1 MREPD
6 ARDSARVLAIALV
19 PIAAAMG
26 LAYARLNP
34 LANVL
39 VQLSFLLIPLF
50 YAHLAGVGAR
60 AGNGLR
66 PLSLRQAG
74 FVLLASLGTFWLLN
88 GLTHLQDLAVRAM
101 GLQQEA
107 EAQAEQIRQGI
118 EDAQKVGV
126 VPTTLLFIII
136 PPLCEEVFFRGI
148 LFRGLVKR
156 FGIAVALAGTT
167 VLFSAFHQ
175 MNVQKVLMLFVG
187 GYFGTLVYLTGSLWA
202 SILAHAVN
210 NFAVLLL
217 MWIYKGRLP
226 DFVAPWWMYVLS
238 AMIFG
243 LAITLL
249 WLERKSARE

>member
-74 FVLLASLGTFWLLN
+74 SVLLASLGTFWLLN

-107 EAQAEQIRQGI
+107 EAQAEQIRQG
-118 EDAQKVGV
+118 
-126 VPTTLLFIII
+126 
-136 PPLCEEVFFRGI
+136 
-148 LFRGLVKR
+148 
-156 FGIAVALAGTT
+156 
-167 VLFSAFHQ
+167 
-175 MNVQKVLMLFVG
+175 
-187 GYFGTLVYLTGSLWA
+187 
-202 SILAHAVN
+202 
-210 NFAVLLL
+210 
-217 MWIYKGRLP
+217 
-226 DFVAPWWMYVLS
+226 
-238 AMIFG
+238 
-243 LAITLL
+243 
-249 WLERKSARE
+249 